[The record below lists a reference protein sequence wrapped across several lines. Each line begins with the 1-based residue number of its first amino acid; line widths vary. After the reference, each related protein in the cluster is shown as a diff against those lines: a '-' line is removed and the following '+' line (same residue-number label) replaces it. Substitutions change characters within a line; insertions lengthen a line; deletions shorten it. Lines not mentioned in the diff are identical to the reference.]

1 MSLGVFSK
9 DRLIFDATEADQSDN
24 VGAYI
29 RSSDGSLITDHEIVE
44 AEYAGLVAQGLIFKS
59 KLPGAIGNTYSFQI
73 VDTTPGVL
81 SFTELGGAIVVDL
94 HNTTSTTAQV
104 ATLLAA
110 STYASVTVGTPTGNV
125 IVAAVQSFANGEDSA
140 VHKHL
145 DVYSATADGAGNPI
159 TSTGG
164 ALDINVKSGALTVD
178 INGIYNVGTNPTPDN
193 VGIIGSSRAVAG
205 LANQTLQ
212 FTGGGVGSDAIDPAN
227 IVAQDANAFGMMWDS
242 VAGKWQRIPG
252 TLAGG
257 QLVNISNTSLS
268 VTQGTTPWKVSGDV
282 ADDAADAGT
291 DPVKVGSHSRW
302 GALTALSADGDRADL
317 ISDKMRRV
325 YVNNGSNVA
334 VRNLNVT
341 AGAVEVELKSGAT
354 ALEGRRLLMIQNLSN
369 KEIYVGKTGV
379 LATTG
384 LVLAARAT
392 ISLDVGQDVAVFALG
407 SGTGQDVRVFE
418 LA

>member
-24 VGAYI
+24 VGAYL

-59 KLPGAIGNTYSFQI
+59 KLPGAIGNTYSFQ
-73 VDTTPGVL
+73 VVNTTPGVL

-242 VAGKWQRIPG
+242 IAGKWQRIPG

-257 QLVNISNTSLS
+257 QLVKISNTSLS
-268 VTQGTTPWKVSGDV
+268 VTQGTTPWQVSGDV
-282 ADDAADAGT
+282 ADDAADAG
-291 DPVKVGSHSRW
+291 DPVKVGSRSEW
-302 GALTALSADGDRADL
+302 GALGALSNDGDRADL
-317 ISDKMRRV
+317 VSDKYRRL
-325 YVNNGSNVA
+325 YINSGSNVA

-341 AGAVEVELKSGAT
+341 VGAVELELKSGAT

-407 SGTGQDVRVFE
+407 SGTNQDVRVFE